1 MFLWVSAALSPTI
14 QKRRPNVPTR
24 ESRRLICALADSR
37 TVQRQVLL
45 PRILNVSQRIRILLV
60 TVALSIVWVQGAAA
74 ACGSSNQRLAPSVF
88 SAVQLPPPLQD
99 ATSDGVAGE
108 EPQRGGGPSM
118 TGLWKTVFVAGG
130 AVVNLGFNT
139 WHSDGTEWALDGGPP
154 AAGNV
159 CPGVWERIGRR
170 SYVTVH
176 PAFNYDASNTHIVGI
191 FIERLRVTISRDGKS
206 YQGDF
211 TWDSYDLQGNLLPDA
226 SVAGTITGTRIRV
239 GSAFPFPF
247 PQ

>member
-1 MFLWVSAALSPTI
+1 MRINNLLS
-14 QKRRPNVPTR
+14 N
-24 ESRRLICALADSR
+24 
-37 TVQRQVLL
+37 VQRPVLL
-45 PRILNVSQRIRILLV
+45 PRILGCSPRIKVLLV
-60 TVALSIVWVQGAAA
+60 SVALSSVWVPGAGA
-74 ACGSSNQRLAPSVF
+74 ACGSSVQQLSPSVF
-88 SAVQLPPPLQD
+88 SAVQLPPPLQE

-139 WHSDGTEWALDGGPP
+139 WHSDGTEWALDGTFPP
-154 AAGNV
+154 AGGNV

-170 SYVTVH
+170 SYLTVH
-176 PAFNYDASNTHIVGI
+176 PAFNYDASNTHVVGI
-191 FIERLRVTISRDGKS
+191 FIERLRVTISRDGTS

-211 TWDSYDLQGNLLPDA
+211 TWDSYDLQGNLLSDL
-226 SVAGTITGTRIRV
+226 SVAGRVMGTRIQV

-247 PQ
+247 PASALP